1 MTIFTRRIVFYVSLK
16 RFLLREGTY
25 ESLRKAYLTAFIAAV
40 FTRVLLPFAI
50 CETQFVNSLV
60 FAIVALFG
68 AAVVGLD
75 VFTRRVFLTA
85 KNVGWL
91 AAFLLVCAISSA
103 INAKYGII
111 GNVRNLVWLAIS
123 FFLLYTIDPKR
134 TIDSVKKE
142 IKYVGNILIAVCFL
156 ACGAS
161 LVMFALQVGYYV
173 DVYPDS
179 FARMGFIEGRLFG
192 VFEDPNYAAVV
203 AMIAIIYSIFN
214 LKNTEKKWLKAFYVC
229 GICVDFCYIV
239 LSGSRT
245 TEVAAI
251 IVVFLAAYFLLL
263 KKLNT
268 TKFNKPFL
276 RISIILVAILCSAVL
291 IFSFLFARKA
301 LAYLPDV
308 VGAPFKS
315 VSVAEQKPRRHIDI
329 TRDDVSNS
337 ADISNCRF
345 KIWLS
350 ALELFKSKP
359 IFGVSPRNMRT
370 YAKAAFPKGFIAQRS
385 YAVHNAYLDVLTSTG
400 LLGAVLISIFLVK
413 YLISVFQF
421 LFVNLNNKNFTLV
434 LFGFLNVA
442 TVAIS
447 AFFLSEIFF
456 VNTIGV
462 LTFWM
467 NLGYSYHFSNKSAA
481 QENAG
486 GTV

>member
-25 ESLRKAYLTAFIAAV
+25 ESLRRAYLTAFIAAV
-40 FTRVLLPFAI
+40 FTRVLLPFAL

-60 FAIVALFG
+60 FAVVAMFG
-68 AAVVGLD
+68 ATVVCLD
-75 VFTRRVFLTA
+75 LFTRRVFLTA

-103 INAKYGII
+103 INAKYGVI

-123 FFLLYTIDPKR
+123 FFLLYPIDPTR
-134 TIDSVKKE
+134 TLDSVKKE
-142 IKYVGNILIAVCFL
+142 IKYVGNILITVWFL

-161 LVMFALQVGYYV
+161 LAMFALQVGYYV

-214 LKNTEKKWLKAFYVC
+214 FKNAEKKWLKAFYVC

-251 IVVFLAAYFLLL
+251 IVAFLAAYFFLL
-263 KKLNT
+263 KKY
-268 TKFNKPFL
+268 NKVKANVFIKQVAL
-276 RISIILVAILCSAVL
+276 ILSAILCSAAL
-291 IFSFLFARKA
+291 IFSFIFARRG
-301 LAYLPDV
+301 LSYLPGV
-308 VGAPFKS
+308 VGSPFKS

-329 TRDDVSNS
+329 MRDDVSNT

-350 ALELFKSKP
+350 ALEVFKSKP
-359 IFGVSPRNMRT
+359 FLGTSPRNLRA
-370 YAKAAFPKGFIAQRS
+370 YAKAAFPNGFIAQRS

-400 LLGAVLISIFLVK
+400 LLGAVFMLIFLLK
-413 YLISVFQF
+413 YVLDAFKF
-421 LFVNLNNKNFTLV
+421 LFVKIDNENYTLV
-434 LFGFLNVA
+434 LFSFLNVA

-447 AFFLSEIFF
+447 AFFLSEICF

-462 LTFWM
+462 LTFWI
-467 NLGYSYHFSNKSAA
+467 NLGCSYYFVNDGPTSPKSSDSL
-481 QENAG
+481 
-486 GTV
+486 